1 MGCRR
6 RDGARRRHHLVGG
19 SPREPST
26 VSVDHISST
35 ALPPCRPPGTLQLP
49 GLKTPGRSRG
59 NQRQFAKLRI
69 AAIRAAFPGGRKCPA
84 PSSAD
89 AHPPEALLR
98 GRGRPSRPAQ
108 TAVQDGSLVRPLGDG
123 FRAHLAG
130 TLPGGRAPESG
141 VVDGSPHPP
150 ANGDPRAR
158 STSEIRPKKGEFFRF
173 FGPCGAQF
181 WGGGGAPPTT
191 LILLRNQRTPPAPS
205 RARTTGAP
213 PQPPVRK
220 ICQKRRTFFLFSV
233 AAESCALGGGGRRGC
248 GYSLRECVPRPA
260 GAPLRPPVPRG

>member
-1 MGCRR
+1 MSPGGHLQAARGGSGGGAPGGGPGGVAGAGTREVGRPGCRR

-35 ALPPCRPPGTLQLP
+35 ALPPGRPPGTLQLP

-158 STSEIRPKKGEFFRF
+158 STSGIRPKKGEFLRF

-191 LILLRNQRTPPAPS
+191 LILLRNQCPWLKLRS
-205 RARTTGAP
+205 D
-213 PQPPVRK
+213 
-220 ICQKRRTFFLFSV
+220 RRHR
-233 AAESCALGGGGRRGC
+233 ALG
-248 GYSLRECVPRPA
+248 SLPDRKSAQNEE
-260 GAPLRPPVPRG
+260 LFFFFQ